1 MSFGWRADRVLFVI
15 PLVFSPTAF
24 LPYRTTHR
32 NLRFRSAERLRPA
45 RQRCTSKRQLL
56 HDRHVLSWQ
65 ELLVGIDRGQ
75 IRSIFILCGA
85 TAGNLGAIL
94 RTSTLLDISAVCILE
109 GTSKATLDK
118 AFRFSMLEQR
128 NHWDT
133 LVVPAP
139 FGEGSGETPLLD
151 LKQRGVKLVGMV
163 ARDAVKE
170 SPYDL
175 WDLDLSTGPLAFVFG
190 ADEEDGSAFTKET
203 GQIRSFTIFYKPV
216 PSFHDSACNDC
227 NFINPNHHELSVT
240 INIHQP

>member
-1 MSFGWRADRVLFVI
+1 M
-15 PLVFSPTAF
+15 
-24 LPYRTTHR
+24 
-32 NLRFRSAERLRPA
+32 
-45 RQRCTSKRQLL
+45 
-56 HDRHVLSWQ
+56 
-65 ELLVGIDRGQ
+65 GIDRGQ
-75 IRSIFILCGA
+75 IHSIFILCGA

-139 FGEGSGETPLLD
+139 FGEGSREETPLLD

-163 ARDAVKE
+163 APDAVKE
-170 SPYDL
+170 SPCYDL

-203 GQIRSFTIFYKPV
+203 GQIQSFPIFLNLNHFSHFTIQL
-216 PSFHDSACNDC
+216 SCNDC
-227 NFINPNHHELSVT
+227 NVLT
-240 INIHQP
+240 I

>member
-1 MSFGWRADRVLFVI
+1 MSFRWRADRILFVTL

-24 LPYRTTHR
+24 LPYRTAHR
-32 NLRFRSAERLRPA
+32 NLRFAERLRT
-45 RQRCTSKRQLL
+45 QRCCASKRQLL

-65 ELLVGIDRGQ
+65 ELLFGIDRGQ
-75 IRSIFILCGA
+75 IHSIFILCGA

-109 GTSKATLDK
+109 GSPTSKATLDK

-139 FGEGSGETPLLD
+139 LGEASGEVGTPSFLLE

-163 ARDAVKE
+163 ARDAVD
-170 SPYDL
+170 SPCYDL

-190 ADEEDGSAFTKET
+190 ADEEDGSAFTKEP
-203 GQIRSFTIFYKPV
+203 GQIQSFPF
-216 PSFHDSACNDC
+216 F
-227 NFINPNHHELSVT
+227 
-240 INIHQP
+240 